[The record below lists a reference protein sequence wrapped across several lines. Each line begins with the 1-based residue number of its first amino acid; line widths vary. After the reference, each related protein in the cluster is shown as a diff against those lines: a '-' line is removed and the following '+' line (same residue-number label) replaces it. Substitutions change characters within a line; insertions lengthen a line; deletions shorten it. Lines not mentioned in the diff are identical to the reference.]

1 MIRAVLF
8 LTFVVATS
16 RSQKADIPVYK
27 TCGNISLVETSET
40 RLQSPGHPEKYK
52 GNLNCWWTIGEQYQ
66 QSAWAK
72 VYIESLDIEKSN
84 GCQFD
89 HLNVQFS
96 GQEWTKYCGKNNS
109 LEGRRLIEG
118 KTPVKVNFGSDDS
131 VSGSGFSLVFEV
143 ELPCKFNPCMNG
155 GKCVQQPSTTHH
167 YTSVNGTNDSVQIEK
182 YTCDCAD
189 GWIGTNCEQR
199 NVTEQNTTQFY
210 TTTIKQTTKID
221 ITTQKITTTPKTTTT
236 PKITTKP
243 ETTTKTT
250 NKITTTKQLTTE
262 ELLETTPKVTTE
274 PFESTTAIKTT
285 TPSKVTTPYK
295 TTSPETDT
303 TTFESTVIN
312 KLFTKVDTTESSFVT
327 TKELYEPTTIPETT
341 TTEKTTTTK
350 PPTTTTT
357 TTTTKPPTTTT
368 TTTQEPT
375 SLTTTTTPKT
385 TTTTTE
391 PDTTTTAEEIT
402 TASSTKELEGAS
414 NSTSSDEN
422 ETSTRRRVSVVMGAV
437 FSSVALVTIIVA
449 SIRLRKKCKNSKV
462 DAA

>member
-167 YTSVNGTNDSVQIEK
+167 YTSVNGTNESVQIEN

-199 NVTEQNTTQFY
+199 NVTEQTTTQFY
-210 TTTIKQTTKID
+210 TTTIKQTTKIH
-221 ITTQKITTTPKTTTT
+221 TTTPIT
-236 PKITTKP
+236 TTKP
-243 ETTTKTT
+243 ETKTT
-250 NKITTTKQLTTE
+250 NKITTTQQLTTE
-262 ELLETTPKVTTE
+262 
-274 PFESTTAIKTT
+274 
-285 TPSKVTTPYK
+285 
-295 TTSPETDT
+295 
-303 TTFESTVIN
+303 
-312 KLFTKVDTTESSFVT
+312 
-327 TKELYEPTTIPETT
+327 ELYEPTTIPETT

>member
-167 YTSVNGTNDSVQIEK
+167 YTSVNGTNESVQIEK

-199 NVTEQNTTQFY
+199 NLTEQTTTQFY
-210 TTTIKQTTKID
+210 TTTVKQTTKID
-221 ITTQKITTTPKTTTT
+221 TTTPKVTTT
-236 PKITTKP
+236 PKITNKP

-250 NKITTTKQLTTE
+250 HKITTTRQLTTE
-262 ELLETTPKVTTE
+262 ELYV
-274 PFESTTAIKTT
+274 
-285 TPSKVTTPYK
+285 
-295 TTSPETDT
+295 
-303 TTFESTVIN
+303 
-312 KLFTKVDTTESSFVT
+312 
-327 TKELYEPTTIPETT
+327 PTTLPETT
-341 TTEKTTTTK
+341 TTEKTTTTTTIA
-350 PPTTTTT
+350 PP
-357 TTTTKPPTTTT
+357 TTT

-375 SLTTTTTPKT
+375 TSSTTTTTPKT
-385 TTTTTE
+385 TTSKTTTTV
-391 PDTTTTAEEIT
+391 PATTTTAEEIT

-437 FSSVALVTIIVA
+437 FSSVALVTIVVA